1 MSLREILDAVA
12 SGALST
18 DDAESQLES
27 WGFIRI
33 GHQKLDVHRQART
46 GMPEVIYGKGKS
58 LAQLDEVI
66 GVAAERGLRL
76 LVTRLDES
84 MAGELAARHP
94 SLRLDRVSG
103 LAELG
108 DPHAQMKGR
117 VAVVSAGASDLRV
130 AEEAAGT
137 LAHFGIE
144 TRRAYDC
151 GVAGLHRLFAHGDE
165 IASADVIVV
174 VAGMD
179 GALPSV
185 VAGMFPR
192 PVVAVPT
199 SVGYG
204 AAFEGLS
211 ALLTMMNSCAPGVT
225 VVNIDN
231 GFGAAVAARAML
243 AMAERIGA
251 NAGIG
256 SQ

>member
-1 MSLREILDAVA
+1 LTLREILDAVA
-12 SGALST
+12 AGAMAP
-18 DDAESQLES
+18 DDAEARLES

-33 GHQKLDVHRQART
+33 GHQKLDVHRHGRT
-46 GMPEVIYGKGKS
+46 GMPEVIYGKGKT
-58 LAQLDEVI
+58 LAQLDEV
-66 GVAAERGLRL
+66 VAAASERGMRL
-76 LVTRLDES
+76 LVTRLDD
-84 MAGELAARHP
+84 AVATELVSRHP
-94 SLRLDRVSG
+94 ALRLDRASG

-108 DPHAQMKGR
+108 EPHPRQTGR

-130 AEEAAGT
+130 AEEAACT

-144 TRRAYDC
+144 ALRAYDC

-165 IASADVIVV
+165 IASADVIIV

-243 AMAERIGA
+243 AMAGRVAPTEPRG
-251 NAGIG
+251 
-256 SQ
+256 

>member
-1 MSLREILDAVA
+1 MTLREILDAVA
-12 SGALST
+12 SGSMAPEA
-18 DDAESQLES
+18 AEARLES

-33 GHQKLDVHRQART
+33 GHQKLDVHRHGRT
-46 GMPEVIYGKGKS
+46 GMPEVIYGKGKTLS
-58 LAQLDEVI
+58 QLDEV
-66 GVAAERGLRL
+66 VAAALERGMRL
-76 LVTRLDES
+76 LITRLDDDVAS
-84 MAGELAARHP
+84 ALSARHP
-94 SLRLDRVSG
+94 ALRLDRASG

-108 DPHAQMKGR
+108 EPHPHVKGR

-137 LAHFGIE
+137 LAHFGVE
-144 TRRAYDC
+144 TLRAYDC

-165 IASADVIVV
+165 IASADVIIV

-243 AMAERIGA
+243 AMNEKR
-251 NAGIG
+251 
-256 SQ
+256 S

>member
-1 MSLREILDAVA
+1 LTLREILDSVA
-12 SGALST
+12 SGAMPP
-18 DDAESQLES
+18 DEAEAHLES

-33 GHQKLDVHRQART
+33 GHQKLDVHRHTRT
-46 GMPEVIYGKGKS
+46 GMPEVIYGKGKT

-66 GVAAERGLRL
+66 AVAVERGLRL
-76 LVTRLDES
+76 LVTRLDGA
-84 MAGELAARHP
+84 MASELASRHP
-94 SLRLDRVSG
+94 ALRIDRDSG

-108 DPHAQMKGR
+108 DPHPRAKGR

-144 TRRAYDC
+144 AMRAYDC

-165 IASADVIVV
+165 IASADIIVV

-192 PVVAVPT
+192 PVIAVPT

-243 AMAERIGA
+243 AMAEKRA
-251 NAGIG
+251 ASAVG
-256 SQ
+256 S

>member
-12 SGALST
+12 SGELST
-18 DDAESQLES
+18 DAAEAHLES

-33 GHQKLDVHRQART
+33 GHQKLDIHRHSRT

-58 LAQLDEVI
+58 LAQLDEVV

-76 LVTRLDES
+76 LVTRLDETL
-84 MAGELAARHP
+84 ADELMARHP
-94 SLRLDRVSG
+94 SLRFDRAAG

-108 DPHAQMKGR
+108 TPHAAMKGR
-117 VAVVSAGASDLRV
+117 VAVVSAGASDLRI
-130 AEEAAGT
+130 AEEAVGT

-144 TRRAYDC
+144 TLRIYDC

-243 AMAERIGA
+243 AMAERVGTR
-251 NAGIG
+251 AGIG
-256 SQ
+256 NQ

>member
-1 MSLREILDAVA
+1 LSLRAILDAVA
-12 SGALST
+12 SGSLAAA
-18 DDAESQLES
+18 DAERQLES
-27 WGFIRI
+27 WGFLRV
-33 GHQKLDVHRQART
+33 GHQKLDVHRNSRT

-66 GVAAERGLRL
+66 GLAVERGLRL
-76 LVTRLDES
+76 LVTRLEEA
-84 MAGELAARHP
+84 MGRELAARHP
-94 SLRLDRVSG
+94 ALRVDAASG

-108 DPHAQMKGR
+108 EPHPRASGR
-117 VAVVSAGASDLRV
+117 VAVVSAGASDFAV

-144 TRRAYDC
+144 ALKAYDC

-165 IASADVIVV
+165 IASADVIIV

-243 AMAERIGA
+243 AMAARQR
-251 NAGIG
+251 
-256 SQ
+256 S

>member
-1 MSLREILDAVA
+1 LTLREILDAVA
-12 SGALST
+12 SGAMPP
-18 DDAESQLES
+18 DQAEARLES

-33 GHQKLDVHRQART
+33 GHQKLDVHRHGRT
-46 GMPEVIYGKGKS
+46 GMPEVIYGKGKT
-58 LAQLDEVI
+58 LAQLDEV
-66 GVAAERGLRL
+66 VAAAAERGMRL
-76 LVTRLDES
+76 LITRLDD
-84 MAGELAARHP
+84 AAATELALRHP
-94 SLRLDRVSG
+94 ALRIDRDSA

-108 DPHAQMKGR
+108 EPHPPANGR

-137 LAHFGIE
+137 LAHFGIAAI
-144 TRRAYDC
+144 RAYDC
-151 GVAGLHRLFAHGDE
+151 GVAGLHRLFSHGDE
-165 IASADVIVV
+165 IASADIIIV

-243 AMAERIGA
+243 AMNQKR
-251 NAGIG
+251 
-256 SQ
+256 S

>member
-1 MSLREILDAVA
+1 MTLREILDAVA
-12 SGALST
+12 RGAMAP
-18 DDAESQLES
+18 DDAEAHLSS

-33 GHQKLDVHRQART
+33 GHQKLDTHRGSRT
-46 GMPEVIYGKGKS
+46 GMPEVIYGKGKT
-58 LAQLDEVI
+58 LAQLDEVVR
-66 GVAAERGLRL
+66 VASERGLRL
-76 LVTRLDES
+76 LITRLDP
-84 MAGELAARHP
+84 AHAAELAARHS
-94 SLRLDRVSG
+94 SLRVDGASG

-108 DPHAQMKGR
+108 EPHPKAKGR

-130 AEEAAGT
+130 AEEAAQT

-144 TRRAYDC
+144 ARRAYDC

-192 PVVAVPT
+192 PVIAVPT

-211 ALLTMMNSCAPGVT
+211 ALLTMLNSCAPGVT

-243 AMAERIGA
+243 AMAERA
-251 NAGIG
+251 VK
-256 SQ
+256 

>member
-12 SGALST
+12 SGALSV
-18 DDAESQLES
+18 DEAEAQFES
-27 WGFIRI
+27 WGFIRM
-33 GHQKLDVHRQART
+33 GHQKLDVHRDGRT
-46 GMPEVIYGKGKS
+46 RMPEVIYGKGKS
-58 LAQLDEVI
+58 LAQLDEV
-66 GVAAERGLRL
+66 VATASERGLRL
-76 LVTRLDES
+76 LVTKLDS
-84 MAGELAARHP
+84 AVADALASRHP
-94 SLRLDRVSG
+94 ALRVDHASG

-108 DPHAQMKGR
+108 APHPASAGR
-117 VAVVSAGASDLRV
+117 VAVVSAGASDFRV

-137 LAHFGIE
+137 LTHFGIAVL
-144 TRRAYDC
+144 RAYDC

-165 IASADVIVV
+165 IASADVIIV

-211 ALLTMMNSCAPGVT
+211 ALLTMMNTCAPGVT

-243 AMAERIGA
+243 AIAERRA
-251 NAGIG
+251 TETSAVR
-256 SQ
+256 

>member
-1 MSLREILDAVA
+1 LSLRDLLDAVA
-12 SGALST
+12 SGAISPG
-18 DDAESQLES
+18 DAESQLSS

-33 GHQKLDVHRQART
+33 GHQKLDVHRHGRT
-46 GMPEVIYGKGKS
+46 GMPEVIYGKGKT
-58 LAQLDEVI
+58 LAQLDEV
-66 GVAAERGLRL
+66 VAAAIARGMRL
-76 LVTRLDES
+76 LITRLDD
-84 MAGELAARHP
+84 AIATELSARHP
-94 SLRLDRVSG
+94 ALRVDRASG

-108 DPHAQMKGR
+108 DPHPAATGR

-130 AEEAAGT
+130 AEEAAMT

-144 TRRAYDC
+144 TLRAYDC
-151 GVAGLHRLFAHGDE
+151 GVAGLHRLFAHGEE
-165 IASADVIVV
+165 IASADVIIV

-192 PVVAVPT
+192 PVIAVPT

-243 AMAERIGA
+243 AMNETR
-251 NAGIG
+251 
-256 SQ
+256 S

>member
-1 MSLREILDAVA
+1 M
-12 SGALST
+12 ST
-18 DDAESQLES
+18 DDAEARLES

-33 GHQKLDVHRQART
+33 GHQKLDVHRHSRT
-46 GMPEVIYGKGKS
+46 GVPEVIYGKGKT
-58 LAQLDEVI
+58 LAQLDEVVEAAAERAMRLLI
-66 GVAAERGLRL
+66 TRLDGDVAAELGR
-76 LVTRLDES
+76 
-84 MAGELAARHP
+84 RHP
-94 SLRLDRVSG
+94 MLRLDAASG

-108 DPHAQMKGR
+108 EPHPAARGR

-144 TRRAYDC
+144 TMRAYDC

-165 IASADVIVV
+165 IASADVIIV

-185 VAGMFPR
+185 VAGVFPR
-192 PVVAVPT
+192 PVIAVPT

-243 AMAERIGA
+243 AMNETR
-251 NAGIG
+251 
-256 SQ
+256 S